1 MILEKRN
8 VKQTRRKVEVGG
20 GGAQVDLFLGDQC
33 SYVFEALF

>member
-1 MILEKRN
+1 MLNKLDGKLRC
-8 VKQTRRKVEVGG
+8 GG

>member
-1 MILEKRN
+1 MLNKLDGKLRW
-8 VKQTRRKVEVGG
+8 G